1 MSIFN
6 NESILAWLKYFS
18 DHTDIDLASIR
29 ILDVTGRDKNLMAA
43 VQANPSVLVF
53 TDGNHPEIFYNMWD
67 NGMGDCQV
75 WYNEGSEPSGP
86 MKHNLLSEMI
96 DRGVNVS
103 AAMLI
108 ENPHAHSAYPTGLDN
123 SSFSPGSIRYV
134 APEIRAVIMN
144 KLHLNETENIC
155 VVSGESIAVEAAIAA
170 RKGQV
175 VAVEYKE
182 GDHQTMEENLVR
194 FGLRNVLIVS
204 DMESY
209 SHRWPVPDVAF
220 LVASDKLNMEL
231 RTLVHVNPKIRV
243 VIYTLE
249 FSYMS
254 HIPGML
260 WENGIKP
267 TEVMQL
273 EVSKV
278 GRKDE
283 IEVQPAPW
291 IFSGQAGGMEED

>member
-18 DHTDIDLASIR
+18 DNTDIDLSSIR
-29 ILDVTGRDKNLMAA
+29 ILDITGDNKNLMAT
-43 VQANPSVLVF
+43 VQANRSVLVF
-53 TDGNHPEIFYNMWD
+53 TDGNHPEVFYNMWD
-67 NGMGDCQV
+67 NGMGDCEV

-86 MKHNLLSEMI
+86 MKHNLLYEMI

-108 ENPHAHSAYPTGLDN
+108 NNPSAHTGYRTGLDN
-123 SSFSPGSIRYV
+123 SMFSPGSIRYV

-144 KLHLNETENIC
+144 KLNLDEANNIC

-170 RKGQV
+170 RRGKV
-175 VAVEYKE
+175 VAVEYKD
-182 GDHQTMEENLVR
+182 GDHQTMEENVLR
-194 FGLRNVLIVS
+194 FGLRNVTIVS
-204 DMESY
+204 DMESW
-209 SHRWPVPDVAF
+209 SDQWPVPDMAF
-220 LVASDKLNMEL
+220 LVASPKLETEL
-231 RTLVHVNPKIRV
+231 QTLVRVNPAIRV

-249 FSYMS
+249 FNYMS
-254 HIPGML
+254 RIPGML
-260 WENGIKP
+260 WDNGIRP
-267 TEVMQL
+267 TEIMQL

-278 GRKDE
+278 GRRDE

-291 IFSGQAGGMEED
+291 IFSGQAGLD

>member
-18 DHTDIDLASIR
+18 DNTDIDLAATR
-29 ILDVTGRDKNLMAA
+29 ILDITGDNKNLMAT
-43 VQANPSVLVF
+43 VQTNKSVLVF
-53 TDGNHPEIFYNMWD
+53 TDGNHPEVFYNMWD
-67 NGMGDCQV
+67 NGLGDCEV
-75 WYNEGSEPSGP
+75 WYNEGSEPEGK

-108 ENPHAHSAYPTGLDN
+108 VNPDARTTYRTGIDN
-123 SSFSPGSIRYV
+123 SLFSPGSIRYV

-144 KLHLNETENIC
+144 KLDLDEGDNIC

-170 RKGQV
+170 RCGKV
-175 VAVEYKE
+175 VAVEYKD
-182 GDHQTMEENLVR
+182 GDFQTMEENVLR
-194 FGLRNVLIVS
+194 FGLRNVSIVS
-204 DMESY
+204 DMEGWS
-209 SHRWPVPDVAF
+209 SKWPVPDVAF
-220 LVASDKLNMEL
+220 LVASPKLDMEL
-231 RTLVHVNPKIRV
+231 QTLVAVNPRIRV

-249 FSYMS
+249 FNYMS
-254 HIPGML
+254 RIPGML
-260 WENGIKP
+260 WDNGIHP
-267 TEVMQL
+267 TEIMQL

-278 GRKDE
+278 GRRDE

-291 IFSGQAGGMEED
+291 IFSGQAGGEED

>member
-6 NESILAWLKYFS
+6 NQSVLSWLTYFAQHS
-18 DHTDIDLASIR
+18 PIDLTSVR
-29 ILDVTGRDKNLMAA
+29 ILDITGANRNLLPT

-53 TDGNHPEIFYNMWD
+53 TDGNHPEVFYSMWD
-67 NGMGDCQV
+67 NGMGDCEI
-75 WYNEGSEPSGP
+75 WYNEGSEPTGE

-108 ENPHAHSAYPTGLDN
+108 NNPKAHSGYRIGLDN
-123 SSFSPGSIRYV
+123 NAFSPGTIRYV
-134 APEIRAVIMN
+134 APEIRAVIMK
-144 KLHLNETENIC
+144 KLNLNDTENIC
-155 VVSGESIAVEAAIAA
+155 CVSAESIAVEAAIAA
-170 RKGQV
+170 RRGNV
-175 VAVEYKE
+175 VAVEYKA
-182 GDHQTMEENLVR
+182 GDRQTMEENVVR
-194 FGLRNVLIVS
+194 FGLGNVRIVD

-220 LVASDKLNMEL
+220 LVASAKLDLEL
-231 RTLVHVNPKIRV
+231 KTLVRVNPKIRV

-249 FSYMS
+249 FSLMS
-254 HIPGML
+254 RIPGLL
-260 WENGIKP
+260 WDNGIEP
-267 TEVMQL
+267 TEIMQV

-291 IFSGQAGGMEED
+291 IFSGQAGPV

>member
-18 DHTDIDLASIR
+18 DNTTIDLSSIR
-29 ILDVTGRDKNLMAA
+29 ILDITGDNKNLMAT
-43 VQANPSVLVF
+43 VQGNRSVLVF
-53 TDGNHPEIFYNMWD
+53 TDGNHPEVFYNMWD
-67 NGMGDCQV
+67 NGMGDCEV
-75 WYNEGSEPSGP
+75 WYNEGSEPEGP

-108 ENPHAHSAYPTGLDN
+108 NNPNAHTGYRTGLDN
-123 SSFSPGSIRYV
+123 SMFSPGSIRYV

-144 KLHLNETENIC
+144 KLNLDEADNIC

-170 RKGQV
+170 RKGKV

-182 GDHQTMEENLVR
+182 GDYQTMEENVLR
-194 FGLRNVLIVS
+194 FGLRNVIIVS
-204 DMESY
+204 DMEGW
-209 SHRWPVPDVAF
+209 SHRWPVPDLAF
-220 LVASDKLNMEL
+220 LVASPKLDMEL
-231 RTLVHVNPKIRV
+231 QSLVRV

-249 FSYMS
+249 FNYMS
-254 HIPGML
+254 RIPGML
-260 WENGIKP
+260 WDNGIKP
-267 TEVMQL
+267 TEIMQL

-278 GRKDE
+278 GRRDE

-291 IFSGQAGGMEED
+291 IFSGQAGLDEE

>member
-18 DHTDIDLASIR
+18 DNTTIDLSSIR
-29 ILDVTGRDKNLMAA
+29 ILDITGDNKNLMAT
-43 VQANPSVLVF
+43 VQGNRSVLVF
-53 TDGNHPEIFYNMWD
+53 TDGNHPEVFYNMWD
-67 NGMGDCQV
+67 NGMGDCEV
-75 WYNEGSEPSGP
+75 WYNEGSEPEVP

-108 ENPHAHSAYPTGLDN
+108 NNPDAHTGYRTGLDN
-123 SSFSPGSIRYV
+123 SMFSPGSIRYV

-144 KLHLNETENIC
+144 KLNLDEADNIC

-170 RKGQV
+170 RKGKV

-182 GDHQTMEENLVR
+182 GDYQTMEENVLR
-194 FGLRNVLIVS
+194 FGLRNVIIVS
-204 DMESY
+204 DMEGW
-209 SHRWPVPDVAF
+209 SHRWPVPDLAF
-220 LVASDKLNMEL
+220 LVASPKLDMEL
-231 RTLVHVNPKIRV
+231 QTLVRVNPKIRV

-249 FSYMS
+249 FNYMS
-254 HIPGML
+254 RIPGML
-260 WENGIKP
+260 WDNGIKP
-267 TEVMQL
+267 TEIMQL

-278 GRKDE
+278 GRRDE
-283 IEVQPAPW
+283 IEVQSAPW
-291 IFSGQAGGMEED
+291 IFSGQAGLDEE

>member
-18 DHTDIDLASIR
+18 DHTEIDLASVR
-29 ILDVTGRDKNLMAA
+29 ILDVTGDNKNLLPT
-43 VQANPSVLVF
+43 VQGNRSVLVF

-67 NGMGDCQV
+67 NGMGDCEV
-75 WYNEGSEPSGP
+75 WYNEGSEPQGP

-108 ENPHAHSAYPTGLDN
+108 ENPNFHSAYRTGLDN

-134 APEIRAVIMN
+134 APEIRAVILN
-144 KLHLNETENIC
+144 KLHLNEHENIC

-170 RKGQV
+170 RRGQV
-175 VAVEYKE
+175 VAVEYKD
-182 GDHQTMEENLVR
+182 GDRQTMEENLLR
-194 FGLRNVLIVS
+194 FGLRNVLIVD

-209 SHRWPVPDVAF
+209 SHRWPVPDAAF
-220 LVASDKLNMEL
+220 LVASSRLDLEL
-231 RTLVHVNPKIRV
+231 KTLVRVNPKIRV

-254 HIPGML
+254 RIPGML
-260 WENGIKP
+260 WDNGIKP
-267 TEVMQL
+267 MEILQM

-291 IFSGQAGGMEED
+291 IFSGQAGLD

>member
-18 DHTDIDLASIR
+18 DNTTIDLSSIR
-29 ILDVTGRDKNLMAA
+29 ILDITGDNKNLMAT
-43 VQANPSVLVF
+43 VQGNRSVLVF
-53 TDGNHPEIFYNMWD
+53 TDGNHPEVFYNIWD
-67 NGMGDCQV
+67 NGMGDCEV
-75 WYNEGSEPSGP
+75 WYNEGSEPEGP
-86 MKHNLLSEMI
+86 MKHNFLSEMI

-108 ENPHAHSAYPTGLDN
+108 NNPNAHTGYRTGLDN
-123 SSFSPGSIRYV
+123 SMFSPGSIRYV

-144 KLHLNETENIC
+144 KLNLDEADNIC

-170 RKGQV
+170 RKGKV

-182 GDHQTMEENLVR
+182 GDYQTMEENVLR
-194 FGLRNVLIVS
+194 FGLRNVIIVS
-204 DMESY
+204 DMEGW
-209 SHRWPVPDVAF
+209 SHRWPVPDLAF
-220 LVASDKLNMEL
+220 LVASSKLDLEL
-231 RTLVHVNPKIRV
+231 QTLVRVNPKIRV

-254 HIPGML
+254 RIPGML
-260 WENGIKP
+260 WDNGIQP
-267 TEVMQL
+267 TEIMQL

-291 IFSGQAGGMEED
+291 IFSGQAGLEQP

>member
-18 DHTDIDLASIR
+18 DHTDIDLSAIR
-29 ILDVTGRDKNLMAA
+29 ILDITGDNKNLMAT
-43 VQANPSVLVF
+43 VQANRSVLVF
-53 TDGNHPEIFYNMWD
+53 TDGNHPEVFYNMWD
-67 NGMGDCQV
+67 NGMGDCEV
-75 WYNEGSEPSGP
+75 WYNEGSEPEGT

-108 ENPHAHSAYPTGLDN
+108 NNPNAHTGYRTGLDN
-123 SSFSPGSIRYV
+123 SMFSPGSIRYV

-144 KLHLNETENIC
+144 KLNLDEADNVC

-170 RKGQV
+170 RKGKV
-175 VAVEYKE
+175 VAVEYKA
-182 GDHQTMEENLVR
+182 GDHQTMEENVLR
-194 FGLRNVLIVS
+194 FGLRNVLIV
-204 DMESY
+204 DEMESY

-220 LVASDKLNMEL
+220 LVASPKLDTEL
-231 RTLVHVNPKIRV
+231 QALVQVNPRIRV

-249 FSYMS
+249 FNYMS
-254 HIPGML
+254 RIPGML
-260 WENGIKP
+260 WDNGIRP
-267 TEVMQL
+267 TEIMQL
-273 EVSKV
+273 SVSKV
-278 GRKDE
+278 GRRDE

-291 IFSGQAGGMEED
+291 IFSGQAGLDEE

>member
-1 MSIFN
+1 MSLFT
-6 NESILAWLKYFS
+6 NESILAWMKYFS
-18 DHTDIDLASIR
+18 DQGEIDLSSLQL
-29 ILDVTGRDKNLMAA
+29 LDITGENKNLLPA
-43 VQANPSVLVF
+43 VRANRSVLVF

-67 NGMGDCQV
+67 NGMGDCEI
-75 WYNEGSEPSGP
+75 WYNEGSEPVGP

-108 ENPHAHSAYPTGLDN
+108 NNPKAHSAYPTGLDN
-123 SSFSPGSIRYV
+123 SSFSPGTIRYV

-144 KLHLNETENIC
+144 KINLDERENIC
-155 VVSGESIAVEAAIAA
+155 VVSGESIAVEAAVAA
-170 RKGQV
+170 RQGKV
-175 VAVEYKE
+175 VAVEYKD
-182 GDHQTMEENLVR
+182 GDRQTMEENVVR
-194 FGLRNVLIVS
+194 FGLNNVRIVES
-204 DMESY
+204 MDSY

-220 LVASDKLNMEL
+220 LVASPKLDLEL
-231 RTLVHVNPKIRV
+231 KTLVQVNPKIRV

-249 FSYMS
+249 FSLMS
-254 HIPGML
+254 RIPGML
-260 WENGIKP
+260 WDNGIEP
-267 TEVMQL
+267 TEIMKL

-291 IFSGQAGGMEED
+291 IFSGQAGKA

>member
-18 DHTDIDLASIR
+18 DNTPIDLSSVR
-29 ILDVTGRDKNLMAA
+29 ILDVTGRSKNLMAT
-43 VQANPSVLVF
+43 VQANRSVLVF

-67 NGMGDCQV
+67 NDMGDCEV
-75 WYNEGSEPSGP
+75 WYNEGSEPAGP

-108 ENPHAHSAYPTGLDN
+108 ENPRAHSAYRTGLDN

-144 KLHLNETENIC
+144 KLNLNEEENVC
-155 VVSGESIAVEAAIAA
+155 VISGESIAVEAAIAA
-170 RKGQV
+170 RRGQI

-194 FGLRNVLIVS
+194 FGLRNVRIVS

-209 SHRWPVPDVAF
+209 SSRWPVPDVAF
-220 LVASDKLNMEL
+220 LVASSKLSTEL
-231 RTLVHVNPKIRV
+231 KTLVRVNPKIRV

-249 FSYMS
+249 FSFMS
-254 HIPGML
+254 HIPGLL
-260 WENGIKP
+260 WENGIEP
-267 TEVMQL
+267 TEIMQL

-291 IFSGQAGGMEED
+291 IFSGQAVQPEEG

>member
-6 NESILAWLKYFS
+6 NESVLAWLKYFS
-18 DHTDIDLASIR
+18 DNTHIDLTSVR
-29 ILDVTGRDKNLMAA
+29 ILDVTGDNKNLMPT
-43 VQANPSVLVF
+43 VQGNRSVLVF

-67 NGMGDCQV
+67 NGMGDCEV
-75 WYNEGSEPSGP
+75 WYNEGSEPQGP

-108 ENPHAHSAYPTGLDN
+108 ENPHYHTCYRTGLDN

-134 APEIRAVIMN
+134 APEIRAVILN
-144 KLHLNETENIC
+144 KLHLNEDENIC
-155 VVSGESIAVEAAIAA
+155 VVSGESIAVEAAIAV
-170 RKGQV
+170 RRGQV
-175 VAVEYKE
+175 VAVEYKD
-182 GDHQTMEENLVR
+182 GDHQTMEENLLR
-194 FGLRNVLIVS
+194 FGLRNVLIVD

-209 SHRWPVPDVAF
+209 CWPVPDAAF
-220 LVASDKLNMEL
+220 LVASDKLDLEL
-231 RTLVHVNPKIRV
+231 KTLVRVNPRIRV

-254 HIPGML
+254 RIPGML
-260 WENGIKP
+260 WENGIRP
-267 TEVMQL
+267 LEIMQM

-278 GRKDE
+278 GRHDE

-291 IFSGQAGGMEED
+291 IFSGQAGIE

>member
-6 NESILAWLKYFS
+6 NESVLAWLKYFS
-18 DHTDIDLASIR
+18 DNTNIDLTTIR
-29 ILDVTGRDKNLMAA
+29 ILDTTGENKNLMST
-43 VQANPSVLVF
+43 VQANRSVLVF
-53 TDGNHPEIFYNMWD
+53 TDGNHPEVFYNMWD
-67 NGMGDCQV
+67 NGMGDCEV
-75 WYNEGSEPSGP
+75 WYNEGSEPAGP

-108 ENPHAHSAYPTGLDN
+108 NNPQAHTGYRTGLDN
-123 SSFSPGSIRYV
+123 SMFSPGSIRYV

-144 KLHLNETENIC
+144 KLNLDESDNIC

-170 RKGQV
+170 RRGNV
-175 VAVEYKE
+175 VAVEYKD
-182 GDHQTMEENLVR
+182 GDFRTMEENVFR
-194 FGLRNVLIVS
+194 FGLQNVTIVNG
-204 DMESY
+204 MESY

-220 LVASDKLNMEL
+220 LVASPKLDIEL
-231 RTLVHVNPKIRV
+231 ATLVRVNPKIRV

-249 FSYMS
+249 FNYMS
-254 HIPGML
+254 RIPGML
-260 WENGIKP
+260 WENGIQP
-267 TEVMQL
+267 TEIMQL

-278 GRKDE
+278 GRRDE

-291 IFSGQAGGMEED
+291 IFSGQAGVEKK

>member
-1 MSIFN
+1 
-6 NESILAWLKYFS
+6 
-18 DHTDIDLASIR
+18 
-29 ILDVTGRDKNLMAA
+29 
-43 VQANPSVLVF
+43 
-53 TDGNHPEIFYNMWD
+53 MWD
-67 NGMGDCQV
+67 NGMGDCEI
-75 WYNEGSEPSGP
+75 WYNEGSEPQGP

-108 ENPHAHSAYPTGLDN
+108 NNPHARTAYRTGIDN
-123 SSFSPGSIRYV
+123 SLFSPGSIRYV

-144 KLHLNETENIC
+144 KLNLDETENMC
-155 VVSGESIAVEAAIAA
+155 VVSGESIAVEGAIAA
-170 RKGQV
+170 RRGQI
-175 VAVEYKE
+175 VAVEYKD
-182 GDHQTMEENLVR
+182 GDRRTMEENVLR
-194 FGLRNVLIVS
+194 FGLRNVLIVD

-220 LVASDKLNMEL
+220 LVASSKLDLEL
-231 RTLVHVNPKIRV
+231 QTLVRVNPKIRV

-254 HIPGML
+254 RIPGML
-260 WENGIKP
+260 WDNGIQP
-267 TEVMQL
+267 TEIMQL

-291 IFSGQAGGMEED
+291 IFSGQAGLEQP

>member
-1 MSIFN
+1 MSIFT

-18 DHTDIDLASIR
+18 DNAEIDLSTIR
-29 ILDVTGRDKNLMAA
+29 ILDITGENKNLLPT
-43 VQANPSVLVF
+43 VQANRSVLVF
-53 TDGNHPEIFYNMWD
+53 TDGNHPEVFYSMWD
-67 NGMGDCQV
+67 AGMGDCEI
-75 WYNEGSEPSGP
+75 WYNEGSNPEGP

-108 ENPHAHSAYPTGLDN
+108 KNPRAHTAYRIGLDN

-134 APEIRAVIMN
+134 APEIRAAIMN
-144 KLHLNETENIC
+144 KLHLDETETLC
-155 VVSGESIAVEAAIAA
+155 AVSAESIAVEAAIAL
-170 RKGQV
+170 RRGNV

-182 GDHQTMEENLVR
+182 GDYQTMEENVVR
-194 FGLRNVLIVS
+194 FGLNNVRVVD

-220 LVASDKLNMEL
+220 LVASPKLDLEL
-231 RTLVHVNPKIRV
+231 QTLVKVNPKIRV

-249 FSYMS
+249 FSFMS
-254 HIPGML
+254 RIPGML
-260 WENGIKP
+260 WDNGIEP
-267 TEVMQL
+267 TEIMQMQ
-273 EVSKV
+273 VSKV

-291 IFSGQAGGMEED
+291 IFSGAAGKE

>member
-6 NESILAWLKYFS
+6 NESILSWLKYFS
-18 DHTDIDLASIR
+18 DNTDIDLAATH
-29 ILDVTGRDKNLMAA
+29 ILDITGDNKNLMAT
-43 VQANPSVLVF
+43 VQGNRSVLVF
-53 TDGNHPEIFYNMWD
+53 TDGNHPEVFYNMWD
-67 NGMGDCQV
+67 NGMGDCEI
-75 WYNEGSEPSGP
+75 WYNEGSEPQGP

-108 ENPHAHSAYPTGLDN
+108 NNPHARTAYRTGIDN
-123 SSFSPGSIRYV
+123 
-134 APEIRAVIMN
+134 
-144 KLHLNETENIC
+144 
-155 VVSGESIAVEAAIAA
+155 A
-170 RKGQV
+170 RRGQI
-175 VAVEYKE
+175 VAVEYKD
-182 GDHQTMEENLVR
+182 GDRRTMEENVLR
-194 FGLRNVLIVS
+194 CGLRNVLIVD

-220 LVASDKLNMEL
+220 LVASSKLDLEL
-231 RTLVHVNPKIRV
+231 QTLVRVNPKIRV

-254 HIPGML
+254 RIPGML
-260 WENGIKP
+260 WDNGIQP
-267 TEVMQL
+267 TEIMQL

-291 IFSGQAGGMEED
+291 IFSGQAGLEQP

>member
-6 NESILAWLKYFS
+6 NESVLAWLKYFS
-18 DHTDIDLASIR
+18 DNTDIDLTSIR
-29 ILDVTGRDKNLMAA
+29 ILDITGENKNLMAT
-43 VQANPSVLVF
+43 VQANRSVLVF
-53 TDGNHPEIFYNMWD
+53 TDGNHPEVFYNMWD
-67 NGMGDCQV
+67 NGMGDCEV
-75 WYNEGSEPSGP
+75 WYNEGSEPAGP

-108 ENPHAHSAYPTGLDN
+108 NNPDAHTGYRIGLDN
-123 SSFSPGSIRYV
+123 SMFSPGSIRYV

-144 KLHLNETENIC
+144 KLNLDEADNIC
-155 VVSGESIAVEAAIAA
+155 VVSGESIAVEGAIAA
-170 RKGQV
+170 RRGQV
-175 VAVEYKE
+175 VAVEYKD
-182 GDHQTMEENLVR
+182 GDYRTMEENVQR
-194 FGLRNVLIVS
+194 FGLRNVTIVS

-220 LVASDKLNMEL
+220 LVASPKLDMEL
-231 RTLVHVNPKIRV
+231 RTLVQVNPKIRV

-249 FSYMS
+249 FNYMS
-254 HIPGML
+254 RIPGML
-260 WENGIKP
+260 WDNGIKP
-267 TEVMQL
+267 TEIMQL

-278 GRKDE
+278 GRRDE

-291 IFSGQAGGMEED
+291 IFSGQAGGI

>member
-1 MSIFN
+1 MSIFS
-6 NESILAWLKYFS
+6 NENILAWLKYFS
-18 DHTDIDLASIR
+18 DNTAIDLASVR
-29 ILDVTGRDKNLMAA
+29 ILDVTGENKNLMAT

-75 WYNEGSEPSGP
+75 WYNEGSEPEGP
-86 MKHNLLSEMI
+86 MKNNLLSEMI

-108 ENPHAHSAYPTGLDN
+108 ENPRAHSAYRTGLDN

-144 KLHLNETENIC
+144 KLHLNDTENIC

-170 RKGQV
+170 RKGKV
-175 VAVEYKE
+175 LAIEYKP
-182 GDHQTMEENLVR
+182 GDHQTMEENVVR
-194 FGLRNVLIVS
+194 FGLRNVQIEDNMV
-204 DMESY
+204 SY
-209 SHRWPVPDVAF
+209 SHRWPVPDAAF
-220 LVASDKLNMEL
+220 LVATSKLEEEL
-231 RTLVHVNPKIRV
+231 KTLVQVNPKIRV

-249 FSYMS
+249 FSLMS
-254 HIPGML
+254 RIPGLL
-260 WENGIKP
+260 WECGIQP
-267 TEVMQL
+267 TEIMQM

-291 IFSGQAGGMEED
+291 IFCGQAGKEDE

>member
-18 DHTDIDLASIR
+18 DHSEIDLSTVR
-29 ILDVTGRDKNLMAA
+29 ILDITGENRNLLPT
-43 VQANPSVLVF
+43 VQANRSVLVF
-53 TDGNHPEIFYNMWD
+53 TDGNHPEIFYSMWD
-67 NGMGDCQV
+67 EGMGDCEI
-75 WYNEGSEPSGP
+75 WYNEGSEPQGP

-108 ENPHAHSAYPTGLDN
+108 NNPRAHSGYRIGLDN
-123 SSFSPGSIRYV
+123 DSFSPGTIRYV
-134 APEIRAVIMN
+134 A
-144 KLHLNETENIC
+144 H
-155 VVSGESIAVEAAIAA
+155 
-170 RKGQV
+170 V
-175 VAVEYKE
+175 VAVEYKP
-182 GDHQTMEENLVR
+182 GARQTMEENVVR
-194 FGLRNVLIVS
+194 FGLNNVLIVD

-220 LVASDKLNMEL
+220 LVASPKLEL
-231 RTLVHVNPKIRV
+231 ELQTLVRVNPKIRV

-249 FSYMS
+249 FSFMS
-254 HIPGML
+254 RIPGML
-260 WENGIKP
+260 WENGIQP

-291 IFSGQAGGMEED
+291 IFSGQAGQE

>member
-1 MSIFN
+1 MSLFT
-6 NESILAWLKYFS
+6 NESILAWMKYFS
-18 DHTDIDLASIR
+18 DQGEIDLSSLQL
-29 ILDVTGRDKNLMAA
+29 LDITGENKNLLPA
-43 VQANPSVLVF
+43 VRANRSVLVF

-67 NGMGDCQV
+67 NGMGDCEI
-75 WYNEGSEPSGP
+75 WYNEGSEPVGP

-108 ENPHAHSAYPTGLDN
+108 NNPKAHSAYPTGLDN
-123 SSFSPGSIRYV
+123 SSFSPGTIRYV

-144 KLHLNETENIC
+144 KINLDERENIC

-170 RKGQV
+170 RQGKV
-175 VAVEYKE
+175 VAVEYKD
-182 GDHQTMEENLVR
+182 GDRQTMEENVVR
-194 FGLRNVLIVS
+194 FGLNNVLIVES
-204 DMESY
+204 MDSY

-220 LVASDKLNMEL
+220 LVASPKLDLEL
-231 RTLVHVNPKIRV
+231 KTLVQVNPKIRV

-249 FSYMS
+249 FSFMS
-254 HIPGML
+254 RIPGML
-260 WENGIKP
+260 WDNGIEP
-267 TEVMQL
+267 TEIMQL

-291 IFSGQAGGMEED
+291 IFSGQAGRA